1 MSIRDL
7 YNMVL
12 ALAAGFLVIATQVFT
27 ATTGAWIGFGI
38 AVGATLLSAGLV
50 ATRLDVVQR
59 SLTGVAG
66 VIGAGT
72 IVATL
77 VFAPATAATL
87 AFASAL
93 ALVGLAV
100 VGLTAH
106 ELRTERVVHS
116 LQVEQAPS
124 LREREPIAA

>member
-66 VIGAGT
+66 VIGAWT
-72 IVATL
+72 IV
-77 VFAPATAATL
+77 PRSCSPRRPRPRSPSPRRSPSS
-87 AFASAL
+87 ASPLSA
-93 ALVGLAV
+93 
-100 VGLTAH
+100 
-106 ELRTERVVHS
+106 
-116 LQVEQAPS
+116 
-124 LREREPIAA
+124 